1 MTQPYFWVYDIYHT
15 TAQDHTSQHLRQHC
29 RPLSHGLWRNFNDH
43 VALLLLSFFLNMAL
57 NFGFRAH
64 SLTRA
69 ALSGMWHIVRA
80 RMGSRAGAI
89 FGTGWMFVYTQS
101 LLWFGCWGMTAAN
114 KRAAL
119 TPWILEGFVCGWVG
133 VSVRVTPGIIS
144 MSLWF
149 MLGHYYTAAV
159 VRTSLGPNGFSM
171 AVWTTVWNLAIFGII
186 ESNLRESWLWPLQ
199 TLCHFVWGIS
209 HFHSRNQITKM
220 LLISWQIHKHLELR
234 QLGFGLLYLEPNT

>member
-1 MTQPYFWVYDIYHT
+1 MTMLPF
-15 TAQDHTSQHLRQHC
+15 
-29 RPLSHGLWRNFNDH
+29 P
-43 VALLLLSFFLNMAL
+43 LLSFFLNMAL

-186 ESNLRESWLWPLQ
+186 ESNLRDSWFLPLW
-199 TLCHFVWGIS
+199 TLSHFVWNFLVSPYI
-209 HFHSRNQITKM
+209 
-220 LLISWQIHKHLELR
+220 
-234 QLGFGLLYLEPNT
+234 